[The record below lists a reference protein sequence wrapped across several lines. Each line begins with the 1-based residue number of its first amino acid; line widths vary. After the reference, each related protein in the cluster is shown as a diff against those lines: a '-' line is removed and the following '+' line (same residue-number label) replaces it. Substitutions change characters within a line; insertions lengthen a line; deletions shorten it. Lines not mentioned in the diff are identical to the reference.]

1 MRIKEEQH
9 KHKKERLR
17 GHCAVKIGFYIYKY
31 KYIYIYRSGWLDYT
45 HKKVIQETE
54 TARVA
59 KSSHPGKVFFF
70 SPMICCLGKEKV
82 IIHKNDFTA
91 GIETRYIFTGNLL
104 EIFDFLNKE
113 RVL

>member
-1 MRIKEEQH
+1 MCCEDWFLI
-9 KHKKERLR
+9 
-17 GHCAVKIGFYIYKY
+17 IYIN
-31 KYIYIYRSGWLDYT
+31 INIYRSGWLDYT

-70 SPMICCLGKEKV
+70 PPMICCLGKEKV